1 MGWFDKKFTSDG
13 IGYVVRPPIMHLS
26 LEDELKTYIAMGRK
40 VREMFSP
47 RDIAA
52 LERSIYARAVC
63 HFVQAR
69 QTHPIRG
76 RCELACMCQSVL
88 FAWLDVYLHGVTLPI
103 LDQSGRFDE
112 LAFMDVAFTME
123 LLDLLP
129 LKSVIVCCP
138 TDMDKDLL
146 FDWVY
151 DNCMGY
157 ELVRRR
163 TGERIT
169 YGHMTKRRARNIVS
183 KLLWLYE
190 SGREVWYQTRR
201 NRTPIG
207 EAVLDVSKDWRKFI

>member
-1 MGWFDKKFTSDG
+1 MGWFDKKFTGDG

-40 VREMFSP
+40 VREMFP
-47 RDIAA
+47 PKDITA
-52 LERSIYARAVC
+52 LD
-63 HFVQAR
+63 VQAR
-69 QTHPIRG
+69 QTHPIKG

-88 FAWLDVYLHGVTLPI
+88 FAWIDVYLNGVTLPI

-112 LAFMDVAFTME
+112 LAFMDVELTME

-129 LKSVIVCCP
+129 LKSVIACCP
-138 TDMDKDLL
+138 TDMDKDML

-151 DNCMGY
+151 ANCMGY

-169 YGHMTKRRARNIVS
+169 YGHMTRQRARNIVS

-190 SGREVWYQTRR
+190 AGREVWYQTRR
-201 NRTPIG
+201 SRTPIG
-207 EAVLDVSKDWRKFI
+207 EAVLDVPKDWRKFI

>member
-1 MGWFDKKFTSDG
+1 MRWGEQQFTNDG

-40 VREMFSP
+40 VREMFP
-47 RDIAA
+47 PKEIAGI
-52 LERSIYARAVC
+52 ERSIYARAVC

-69 QTHPIRG
+69 QQHPIKG

-88 FAWLDVYLHGVTLPI
+88 FAWIDVYLKGVTLPI

-112 LAFMDVAFTME
+112 LAFMDVELTME

-129 LKSVIVCCP
+129 LRWVSACCP

-146 FDWVY
+146 FGWVY
-151 DNCMGY
+151 DNCLGY
-157 ELVRRR
+157 ELVREK

-169 YGHMTKRRARNIVS
+169 WKGMSRQRARNMVS

-190 SGREVWYQTRR
+190 TGREVWYQTKR

-207 EAVLDVSKDWRKFI
+207 EAVRGVPTNWRTFI

>member
-1 MGWFDKKFTSDG
+1 MRWGDQQFTNDG
-13 IGYVVRPPIMHLS
+13 IGYVVSPPIMHLS

-40 VREMFSP
+40 VREMFP
-47 RDIAA
+47 PKEIAGI
-52 LERSIYARAVC
+52 ERSIYARAVC
-63 HFVQAR
+63 HFVRAR
-69 QTHPIRG
+69 QQHPIKG

-88 FAWLDVYLHGVTLPI
+88 FAWIDVYLNGVTLPI

-112 LAFMDVAFTME
+112 LAFMDVELTME

-129 LKSVIVCCP
+129 LRWVSACCP

-151 DNCMGY
+151 ANCMGY
-157 ELVRRR
+157 ELVGHSTR
-163 TGERIT
+163 GRIT
-169 YGHMTKRRARNIVS
+169 YGHMSRRRARNIVA

-190 SGREVWYQTRR
+190 TGREVWYQTKR

-207 EAVLDVSKDWRKFI
+207 EAVRGVPTNWRTFI